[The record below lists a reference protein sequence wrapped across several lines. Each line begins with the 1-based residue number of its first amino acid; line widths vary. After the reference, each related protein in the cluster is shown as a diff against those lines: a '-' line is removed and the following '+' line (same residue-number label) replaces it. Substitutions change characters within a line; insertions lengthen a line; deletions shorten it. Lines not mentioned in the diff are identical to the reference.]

1 MTSRTSRFN
10 NEYSSLQPPN
20 LKRQVAQKLNTS
32 EYPIYKI
39 INFAAIA
46 GHFIAAAVMIG
57 VYTNRAELVVP
68 YTENYQTWIK
78 VKNQTYKGV
87 ELMNKTSC
95 EDLSP
100 PGRGLETN
108 VNGDWCVVP
117 TTGSVGCDE
126 NNENC
131 TGLDLGWLVISFHL
145 LSFVFQGAAALTDAC
160 EQGCCGYK
168 YSEMI
173 AYGKNPLRFIEYS
186 LSASIMLMCIAI
198 VNGITNLQLIVAIAV
213 LTASC
218 QLCGMV
224 VEFLPYRSSLKWVLH
239 LTGWLQFMTAY
250 YFIAHSFLK
259 AVEET
264 DGIGPPDFVWAIV
277 IALFLLYAS
286 FGMVQMAE
294 LFCEMRCSDTLCKN
308 FPLWCRRYR
317 KISGMEGEITPEYKE
332 MIFVSLS
339 LGAKLVLGMLIFIN
353 VLFMR

>member
-68 YTENYQTWIK
+68 YTENYQAWIK

-100 PGRGLETN
+100 PGRGFETSN
-108 VNGDWCVVP
+108 NGEWCVVS
-117 TTGSVGCDE
+117 TSTGVGY
-126 NNENC
+126 
-131 TGLDLGWLVISFHL
+131 GLDLGWLVISFHF

-250 YFIAHSFLK
+250 YFIAHSFIK

-294 LFCEMRCSDTLCKN
+294 LFCEMRCSDTLCKS

-353 VLFMR
+353 VLFM